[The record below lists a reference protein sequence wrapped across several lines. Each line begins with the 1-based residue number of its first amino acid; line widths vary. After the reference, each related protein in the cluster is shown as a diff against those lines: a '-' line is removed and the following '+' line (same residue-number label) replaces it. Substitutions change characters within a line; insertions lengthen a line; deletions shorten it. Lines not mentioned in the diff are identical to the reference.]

1 MTERAGTSD
10 PTTSAAT
17 ARDAARAGATGEA
30 AATPGE
36 GGGGRPYFPGLAL
49 KEALAAVALLAVLV
63 LLAALTEP
71 ALEAAADPN
80 AAGYVPRPEWY
91 FLWFFQLLKYFGGSF
106 EVVGVVLVPAGL
118 IVLLLAVPFIDRR
131 TPRTRVLVPGSRPVR
146 VVPRLLA
153 AAFIAAVL
161 GLTLL
166 AVGSSSAPGEFMGP
180 QGPAPEWPPPAATQ
194 EVPAP

>member
-1 MTERAGTSD
+1 MTRD
-10 PTTSAAT
+10 PKTSAAT
-17 ARDAARAGATGEA
+17 ARDAARAGVA
-30 AATPGE
+30 AAAPGE
-36 GGGGRPYFPGLAL
+36 GGGERPYFPGLAL
-49 KEALAAVALLAVLV
+49 KEALAALALLAVLI
-63 LLAALTEP
+63 LLAVLTEP
-71 ALEAAADPN
+71 TLEAAADPN

-131 TPRTRVLVPGSRPVR
+131 TPRTRVLLPGSRPVR
-146 VVPRLLA
+146 IVPRLLA

-161 GLTLL
+161 GLTVL
-166 AVGSSSAPGEFMGP
+166 AVGSAPPGEFMGP

-194 EVPAP
+194 EGPAP

>member
-1 MTERAGTSD
+1 VTERARTSD

-17 ARDAARAGATGEA
+17 ARDAAPAGAIGAAGGE
-30 AATPGE
+30 
-36 GGGGRPYFPGLAL
+36 RPYFPGLAL
-49 KEALAAVALLAVLV
+49 KEALAALALLAVLV

-71 ALEAAADPN
+71 ALQAAADPN

-91 FLWFFQLLKYFGGSF
+91 FFWFFQLLKYFGGSF
-106 EVVGVVLVPAGL
+106 EVVGVVLVPSGL
-118 IVLLLAVPFIDRR
+118 IVLLMAVPFIDRR
-131 TPRTRVLVPGSRPVR
+131 TPRTRVLVAGSRPVR

>member
-1 MTERAGTSD
+1 MTERTVTGDST
-10 PTTSAAT
+10 
-17 ARDAARAGATGEA
+17 AGAAAGQDARQSGA
-30 AATPGE
+30 AAPGE
-36 GGGGRPYFPGLAL
+36 GGGERPYFPGLAL
-49 KEALAAVALLAVLV
+49 KEALAALALLAVLV

-91 FLWFFQLLKYFGGSF
+91 FLWFFQLLKYFDGSF
-106 EVVGVVLVPAGL
+106 EVVSVVLVPAGL

-131 TPRTRVLVPGSRPVR
+131 TPRTRVLVAGSRPVR

-166 AVGSSSAPGEFMGP
+166 AVGSSSAPAEFMGP